1 MKRSEK
7 LPKLASALLDVVDYK
22 FSKVRRW
29 ELRKIIISTLD
40 LRDSH
45 TINNWI
51 DTLLVKGLISSTT
64 SQAKK
69 PYRNTL
75 YRINVEECAKLD

>member
-7 LPKLASALLDVVDYK
+7 LLRLAEALLDVVDHK
-22 FSKVRRW
+22 FTKIRRF

-51 DTLLVKGLISSTT
+51 DALLVRGLISCTT

-75 YRINVEECAKLD
+75 YVINVKECGSV